1 MKNVVIFPN
10 GKVVPALGQGT
21 WNMGDSLLNKQEE
34 IKALRTG
41 IELGMT
47 VIDTAEMYGSGRSEK
62 LVAEAIEGIRD
73 NVFLIS
79 KVLPSNANCQ
89 GTRRA
94 CENSLKRLKTDYI
107 DLYLLHWEGPFPFEE
122 TVEAMLSLQQEGK
135 ILQWGVSNMDVLEM
149 ENFYAIPEGNTCAA
163 DEVLYNLTRRG
174 IEYDLMPW
182 CNNRHI
188 PVIAYSPVEQGRL
201 LKHPVLQEIALLHSA
216 TPAQIALAWVLRRP
230 GVIAIPKA
238 STKKHVL
245 ENYKSLSIH
254 LTQSDLS
261 RLDEAF
267 PVPSQ
272 KIPLQM
278 L

>member
-1 MKNVVIFPN
+1 
-10 GKVVPALGQGT
+10 
-21 WNMGDSLLNKQEE
+21 MGDSLLNKQEE
-34 IKALRTG
+34 IKALRKG

-47 VIDTAEMYGSGRSEK
+47 VIDTAEMYGAGRSEK
-62 LVAEAIEGIRD
+62 LVAEAIEGVRD

-79 KVLPSNANCQ
+79 KVLPSNASYD

-94 CENSLKRLKTDYI
+94 CENSLKRLKTNYI

-188 PVIAYSPVEQGRL
+188 PVIAYSPIEQGRL
-201 LKHPVLQEIALLHSA
+201 LKHPVLQEIASVHFV
-216 TPAQIALAWVLRRP
+216 TPAQIALAWVLRQP

-238 STKKHVL
+238 STEKHVL

-267 PVPSQ
+267 PAPSQ